1 MARLIIIQ
9 GTPCSGKT
17 TWARSQ
23 VAGKTNHVIVSPDEI
38 RHALGD
44 YWIPKREPL
53 VARAED
59 FLLDLALRMDYVVF
73 SDATNFDEK
82 RVAHLRE
89 LAERHDAPVEVKKL
103 YVPFREAVRRDA
115 NQDRRHHLGEE
126 AIRQFYERYFPKLLA
141 EDLATPAAP
150 AAPVQSARLV
160 TDAEGETLW
169 MPTADDIDN
178 VKALSLLH
186 YKPSD
191 IALVLEVPDTEMRR
205 HIATPESPV
214 YRAYHQG
221 RLESEQTLRARVNAM
236 AQAGEEWAVRQVE
249 KWDRDRLKEELGF
262 KH

>member
-1 MARLIIIQ
+1 
-9 GTPCSGKT
+9 
-17 TWARSQ
+17 
-23 VAGKTNHVIVSPDEI
+23 
-38 RHALGD
+38 
-44 YWIPKREPL
+44 
-53 VARAED
+53 
-59 FLLDLALRMDYVVF
+59 
-73 SDATNFDEK
+73 
-82 RVAHLRE
+82 
-89 LAERHDAPVEVKKL
+89 
-103 YVPFREAVRRDA
+103 
-115 NQDRRHHLGEE
+115 
-126 AIRQFYERYFPKLLA
+126 
-141 EDLATPAAP
+141 
-150 AAPVQSARLV
+150 
-160 TDAEGETLW
+160 

-249 KWDRDRLKEELGF
+249 KWDRERLKEELGF